1 MNFNFVIAGLIWLA
15 LGILYLSIFGALI
28 DLTFIFF
35 MALVG
40 GGFILRGNLRGDYDR

>member
-40 GGFILRGNLRGDYDR
+40 GGLYFAGKFAGRL